1 MSEFKTNDYVVL
13 LKEGTKD
20 YLLQVIDHK
29 YTDDLYRVTIL
40 ETGQCGPVFK
50 DEIRLATKEEIE
62 AGKRL
67 DDIKVE
73 VSFGFSLM
81 QPERMACVDLTYR
94 PAFECETL
102 DKPENHISPNCKVS
116 D

>member
-1 MSEFKTNDYVVL
+1 MSEFKTNDNVVL

-20 YLLQVIDHK
+20 YLLQIIDHK

-62 AGKRL
+62 IGRRINCPHGYDVACLLCGFGTENGERVYHNSTKR
-67 DDIKVE
+67 K
-73 VSFGFSLM
+73 
-81 QPERMACVDLTYR
+81 R
-94 PAFECETL
+94 
-102 DKPENHISPNCKVS
+102 K
-116 D
+116 